1 MTQTSVA
8 YDADPNTNE
17 SRIER
22 SRDAVASALSILKT
36 TPPSGR
42 ARHSPIAELLEPYAD
57 DIRELIAAGHS
68 AGAIAR
74 KMRERGVKF
83 ETDSIRLRIAKMF
96 AKYTSTKPAAS
107 PIAPV
112 APRRRQA
119 ARGSALLRS
128 GDATATQRHAGHG
141 EDAE

>member
-17 SRIER
+17 FRIER
-22 SRDAVASALSILKT
+22 SRDAVASALSTLKT
-36 TPPSGR
+36 TRPSGR

-57 DIRELIAAGHS
+57 DIRELMAAGHS

-96 AKYTSTKPAAS
+96 AAQRSTKPGISQA
-107 PIAPV
+107 PPV
-112 APRRRQA
+112 APKRRHSA
-119 ARGSALLRS
+119 GSSASLRTNVAI
-128 GDATATQRHAGHG
+128 DTQRHAGHG
-141 EDAE
+141 EDAQ